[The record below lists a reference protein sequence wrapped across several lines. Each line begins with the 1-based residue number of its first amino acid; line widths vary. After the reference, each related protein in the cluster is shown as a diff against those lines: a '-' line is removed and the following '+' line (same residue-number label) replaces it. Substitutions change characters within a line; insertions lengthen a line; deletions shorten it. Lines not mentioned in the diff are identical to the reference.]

1 MSSVRYK
8 ENTIVNDSEHYRE
21 IASHALA
28 GFQLIEASLKDY
40 IADYHDKVRDSLPS
54 GMTYL
59 YSGTDVQDLALGRL
73 VSVFA
78 KLNNNKALIKKLQNL
93 QKERDNLAHR
103 ALVKL
108 YGPASVTEDFSA
120 QILLLTVLA
129 EQLGQLLSDVLD
141 EHVKLVGKKILPPKC
156 NQN

>member
-1 MSSVRYK
+1 
-8 ENTIVNDSEHYRE
+8 VNDSEHYRE

-28 GFQLIEASLKDY
+28 GFQLIEASLKGY
-40 IADYHDKVRDSLPS
+40 IDDYHDKVRDSLPS

-59 YSGTDVQDLALGRL
+59 YSGADVQDAALGRL

-78 KLNNNKALIKKLQNL
+78 KMNNNKALIEKLQNL

-108 YGPASVTEDFSA
+108 YGPARVTEDFSV
-120 QILLLTVLA
+120 QIPILIVLA
-129 EQLGQLLSDVLD
+129 EQLGLLLSDVLG
-141 EHVKLVGKKILPPKC
+141 EHVKLVGKEIP
-156 NQN
+156 QNATNGL